1 MAARMAGRRRGCAG
15 RGCAPRHLELEPMEL
30 GQQVDR
36 VAGRD
41 GDGVVSLQGGH
52 DAAFAHARQRAKAL
66 EREGKLALVLSHRDL
81 SVLPTDARVH
91 HAAPASPDH
100 VCAHGEG
107 DRREGRGRAEEADRR
122 AERHSRR
129 GRGETCTP
137 GGQGAAESGLE
148 QGSLGVKHASNCG
161 ETLRLA
167 GFLSSRA
174 PSCVVSSQYSMP
186 SQSHASK
193 YHGTGTRLAGVWWVQ
208 YAV

>member
-1 MAARMAGRRRGCAG
+1 
-15 RGCAPRHLELEPMEL
+15 MEL

-41 GDGVVSLQGGH
+41 GDGVVPLQGGH

-81 SVLPTDARVH
+81 SVLPTDAWVH

-107 DRREGRGRAEEADRR
+107 DRREGRGGAEEADRR
-122 AERHSRR
+122 TERRHSRR
-129 GRGETCTP
+129 GRGETCTR
-137 GGQGAAESGLE
+137 GGQGAAEPEE
-148 QGSLGVKHASNCG
+148 QGSLGVKHASNRG

-174 PSCVVSSQYSMP
+174 PSCVFSSQYSR
-186 SQSHASK
+186 
-193 YHGTGTRLAGVWWVQ
+193 TGNNQAGVWCMLCVRP
-208 YAV
+208 YTSRSF